1 VRQVRWTVG
10 PGSPV
15 WTGGP
20 GRTRNRPYPESSAAA
35 TPRVNTIRERPAC
48 PGALAAR
55 LLTTLWTT
63 LAYHCV
69 PAPVQSPALGSST
82 PATLTATS
90 RRALGPSRDSDRRA
104 PAAAVAHAGPG
115 GGVRPRRHET
125 RSRGALACD
134 AVRLSSRATGKL
146 GFALADVAAL
156 PRAALVVGDRYS
168 QIFTLQHGRPA
179 VVLDGLAE
187 RRCAGRMCPSCSARP
202 GRWPRSGPT
211 GTWPPPTPGAVTE
224 PAARARIGHGVRHE
238 LRDASDAPEPAT
250 AEVRA
255 WARANDIPVADRGA
269 SDPKSGRP
277 GTPPTAPVDQRLA
290 AALSH
295 DNAFS

>member
-20 GRTRNRPYPESSAAA
+20 GRTRNRPSPESSAAA

-156 PRAALVVGDRYS
+156 PRAALVVGTATRRSSRCSTSAQRSYS
-168 QIFTLQHGRPA
+168 TGSPSAGALAGCAPR
-179 VVLDGLAE
+179 VLPDPG
-187 RRCAGRMCPSCSARP
+187 AGRGVDLPVP
-202 GRWPRSGPT
+202 GRRLHRGRSPNPPHAHASAMVYDMSCATRPTRPSRRPPRSAPGHAPT
-211 GTWPPPTPGAVTE
+211 TSP
-224 PAARARIGHGVRHE
+224 
-238 LRDASDAPEPAT
+238 
-250 AEVRA
+250 
-255 WARANDIPVADRGA
+255 
-269 SDPKSGRP
+269 
-277 GTPPTAPVDQRLA
+277 
-290 AALSH
+290 
-295 DNAFS
+295 